1 MFMRAKSL
9 ATIPILTE
17 IICTRRYDPHHLIE
31 STVGFVIIY
40 TYLEKKKHFYTA
52 CWDYVV
58 IVMHVAV

>member
-40 TYLEKKKHFYTA
+40 TYLEKKNIFTQR
-52 CWDYVV
+52 VET
-58 IVMHVAV
+58 ML